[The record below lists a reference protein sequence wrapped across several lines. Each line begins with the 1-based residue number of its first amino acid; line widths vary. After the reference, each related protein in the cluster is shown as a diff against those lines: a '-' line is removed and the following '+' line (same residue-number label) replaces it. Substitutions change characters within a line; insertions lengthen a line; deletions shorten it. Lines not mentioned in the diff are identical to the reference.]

1 MILFLLALLQ
11 AVPQAQ
17 THAPVRTGQL
27 SGRVIA
33 ADTGAPVR
41 SADIRLMG
49 LKPDLSPR
57 IATTDDEG
65 RFLLSDVTVGQYTLT
80 VSKAGFVRQSFGLK
94 KDGPSAFEVT
104 PGQPIELGDLALR
117 RGGVITGR
125 VLDVAGDPLAD
136 VTVQAWR
143 LTYMTPA
150 SGRVMST
157 RSFPTNDRGEF
168 RLYGL
173 QPGRY
178 FVSASLGA
186 PGMAEAP
193 TFYPGTSTTADALAI
208 DVKAGQESSGVSIQ
222 LVPNPYGAVA
232 GTVTDSKG
240 GPYTGAV
247 VGLISAR
254 TDGVS
259 LNSVQLTAIPDST
272 GRFKI
277 VNVSPGDYRV
287 EVLSR
292 AWLEKIGQTGTG
304 IGTDGLGEVASI
316 PVTVMSGR
324 TEEVAVQAGPGF
336 RVRGQ
341 VFIDGALAS
350 GATATAIRVAAYS
363 PSTTISG
370 TGAPAGAEV
379 LPDGS
384 FVLTGVQ
391 GERFF
396 RVEKLPGNVHFHR
409 AMAAGLDATERGF
422 KVTADVT
429 GVEIHLTTR
438 PARIEGTVRDAAGA
452 PIRDGSIVVFSTQRA
467 DWMMPG
473 SLRYH
478 TARSNAEGA
487 FMLASIPAGSYLAAL
502 VPAEDRDRWADPEYL
517 ESLRPIATP
526 FTATIASTTT
536 ISLVAKR

>member
-1 MILFLLALLQ
+1 MILLLLALLWT
-11 AVPQAQ
+11 VPQAQ
-17 THAPVRTGQL
+17 THAPAPTGQL

-41 SADIRLMG
+41 SADIRLVG
-49 LKPDLSPR
+49 LKPDLSAR
-57 IATTDDEG
+57 MATTDDEG
-65 RFLLSDVTVGQYTLT
+65 RFLLRDVVVGQYTLT
-80 VSKAGFVRQSFGLK
+80 LSKAGFVRGSFGLK
-94 KDGPSAFEVT
+94 KDGPSSFEVT
-104 PGQPIELGDLALR
+104 PGQKIDFGDLALA

-125 VLDVAGDPLAD
+125 VLDAAGDPLAD
-136 VTVQAWR
+136 VTVGAWR

-150 SGRVMST
+150 SGRVMRT

-208 DVKAGQESSGVSIQ
+208 EVKAGQESSGVSIQ

-240 GPYTGAV
+240 TPYTAGV
-247 VGLISAR
+247 VWLIPAR
-254 TDGVS
+254 PDGVD

-277 VNVSPGDYRV
+277 VNVSPGDYRL
-287 EVLSR
+287 EVMSR
-292 AWLEKIGQTGTG
+292 AWLEKIGSGGGG
-304 IGTDGLGEVASI
+304 IGSAGLGEVASL

-336 RVRGQ
+336 RVRGH
-341 VFIDGALAS
+341 VFIDGAPAS
-350 GATATAIRVAAYS
+350 GAASTAIRVAAYS
-363 PSTTISG
+363 TSTNISG
-370 TGAPAGAEV
+370 TGVPAGAEV

-391 GERFF
+391 GPRLF
-396 RVEKLPGNVHFHR
+396 RPEKPVAKAYFDR
-409 AMAAGLDATERGF
+409 ATAGGLDVTERAF
-422 KVTADVT
+422 SITADVT

-438 PARIEGTVRDAAGA
+438 PARIEGTVRDAGGA
-452 PIRDGSIVVFSTQRA
+452 AIRDANVLVFSTQRA
-467 DWMMPG
+467 DWLMPHG
-473 SLRYH
+473 LRYH
-478 TARSNAEGA
+478 TIRSNAEGA
-487 FMLASIPAGSYLAAL
+487 FTLPSIPAGSYLAAV
-502 VPAEDRDRWADPEYL
+502 VPADDRDRWADPEYL
-517 ESLRPIATP
+517 ESLRLVATP
-526 FTATIASTTT
+526 FPAANGSTATV
-536 ISLVAKR
+536 SLVVKR

>member
-1 MILFLLALLQ
+1 MILSLLVLLLT
-11 AVPQAQ
+11 VPHAQ
-17 THAPVRTGQL
+17 THAPARTGQL
-27 SGRVIA
+27 SGRVVA

-41 SADIRLMG
+41 SADVRLVG
-49 LKPDLSPR
+49 VKADLGPR

-65 RFLLSDVTVGQYTLT
+65 RFVLGDVVVGQYTLT
-80 VSKAGFVRQSFGLK
+80 VSKAGFVRASFGLK
-94 KDGPSAFEVT
+94 KDGPSTFEVT
-104 PGQPIELGDLALR
+104 PGQPIELGDLALA

-150 SGRVMST
+150 AGRVMST

-178 FVSASLGA
+178 FVSGTLGA

-208 DVKAGQESSGVSIQ
+208 EVRAGQESSGVSIQ

-247 VGLISAR
+247 VWLISSR
-254 TDGVS
+254 PDGVS

-277 VNVSPGDYRV
+277 VNVSPGNYRL
-287 EVLSR
+287 EVMSR
-292 AWLEKIGQTGTG
+292 AWLEKIGESGG
-304 IGTDGLGEVASI
+304 IGSAGLGEVASVA
-316 PVTVMSGR
+316 VTVTSGQ
-324 TEEVAVQAGPGF
+324 TEEVVVHSGPGF

-341 VFIDGALAS
+341 VFIDGAPAS
-350 GATATAIRVAAYS
+350 GAVAAAMS
-363 PSTTISG
+363 VAAISTSTSISG
-370 TGAPAGAEV
+370 TGVPSSGEV

-391 GERFF
+391 GSRFF
-396 RVEKLPGNVHFHR
+396 RAANLPVNVHLHR
-409 AMAAGLDATERGF
+409 AMAAGFDATERGF
-422 KVTADVT
+422 EVTADVT
-429 GVEIHLTTR
+429 GVEIHLTTH
-438 PARIEGTVRDAAGA
+438 PARVEGTVRDTPGT
-452 PIRDGSIVVFSTQRA
+452 PIRDASVVVFSTQRA
-467 DWMMPG
+467 DWLTPG
-473 SLRYH
+473 GLRYY
-478 TARSNAEGA
+478 TVRSNADGA
-487 FMLASIPAGSYLAAL
+487 FTLASIPAGSYLAAL

-517 ESLRPIATP
+517 ENLRPAAIP
-526 FTATIASTTT
+526 FTAANGSTATV
-536 ISLVAKR
+536 SLVVKR